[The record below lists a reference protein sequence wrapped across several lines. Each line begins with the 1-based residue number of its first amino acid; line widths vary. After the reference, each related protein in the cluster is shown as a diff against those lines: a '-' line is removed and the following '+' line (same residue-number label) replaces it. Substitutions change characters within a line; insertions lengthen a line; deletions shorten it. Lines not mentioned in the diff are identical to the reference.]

1 MSLNPATLRA
11 SSAYRKIH
19 HESRAAAADPVELV
33 SMLYE
38 ELETTLGVLTLLAR
52 KGQPF
57 ATTEQAHR
65 VRMMLIAL
73 DAGLDHQAGGQLAT
87 TLSGIYHGMRS
98 KLDRAATA
106 GDPAA
111 VDEMAAGVAS
121 LHAAWSK
128 ISRPAV

>member
-1 MSLNPATLRA
+1 MPLNPASMRA

-38 ELETTLGVLTLLAR
+38 ELETALGVLTLLAKR
-52 KGQPF
+52 GRPF

-73 DAGLDHQAGGQLAT
+73 DAGLDHNAGGDLAT
-87 TLSGIYHGMRS
+87 TLSGIYHGMRRQ
-98 KLDRAATA
+98 LDRAAA
-106 GDPAA
+106 SGDPAPL
-111 VDEMAAGVAS
+111 DEIAAGVAS
-121 LHAAWSK
+121 LRAAWDS
-128 ISRPAV
+128 IARPPG